1 MIWLIIGINYQVEDT
16 FVLGPVIGGIKVKE
30 KDKINLITFLRKM
43 VNYKDGFWILNNQ
56 IVGEDAIR
64 EFINNQGFAILEKD
78 ITDILSEL
86 SYKKCSFEV
95 DEYFRDTILSI
106 KGDGESTYF
115 KGLDELYPGNKFRE
129 IMNYYLFSEDCYSF
143 ILIGY
148 GQTGKTTF
156 VSLISKILGDA
167 FFGRSNV
174 NLLRNSHGTAIL
186 EGKKLFEVAEAQ
198 DLDLDTANTLKSII
212 TNDDIYINPKFQL
225 PRTIKPHSKLIMTCN
240 NMPRFKVTDDGII
253 RRFII
258 IKMNNKITKQDRHF
272 LEKIEADIPNIINEA
287 YNHPFKIEDFADEQY
302 EIFKNDPQY
311 GFGYGESP
319 GYFEGNNDYEK
330 YQAMCK
336 ALGYNARNKMNFDK
350 FIELAKIYGERR
362 RCDTTSKDSLVE
374 NGLIPLTPL
383 EEEDLPY

>member
-1 MIWLIIGINYQVEDT
+1 M
-16 FVLGPVIGGIKVKE
+16 KE
-30 KDKINLITFLRKM
+30 KDKINLIIFLMKYIK
-43 VNYKDGFWILNNQ
+43 YKDGFWILEDK
-56 IVGEDAIR
+56 IVSEDEIR
-64 EFINNQGFAILEKD
+64 DFINKQGFSVLEKD

-86 SYKKCSFEV
+86 SYKKCDFDV
-95 DEYFRDTILSI
+95 DKYYRDTILSQAGTGKSI
-106 KGDGESTYF
+106 YF
-115 KGLDELYPGNKFRE
+115 ASLDKLYPGNKFRQ

-156 VSLISKILGDA
+156 VSLIARILGMGC
-167 FFGRSNV
+167 FGRSNV

-225 PRTIKPHSKLIMTCN
+225 PRTIKPHTKLIMTCN

-253 RRFII
+253 RRFIVV
-258 IKMNNKITKQDRHF
+258 KMNNKIIKQDRHF
-272 LEKIEADIPNIINEA
+272 LELIESDIPNIIREA
-287 YNHPFKIEDFADEQY
+287 IDNPFNIEDFADEQY

-311 GFGYGESP
+311 GFGYGDRP
-319 GYFEGNNDYEK
+319 GFFEGGTEYEK

-362 RCDTTSKDSLVE
+362 KCDTTSKDSLVE
-374 NGLIPLTPL
+374 NGMIPLKSL
-383 EEEDLPY
+383 DEDELPF

>member
-1 MIWLIIGINYQVEDT
+1 M
-16 FVLGPVIGGIKVKE
+16 KE
-30 KDKINLITFLRKM
+30 TDKINLITFLKKFIK
-43 VNYKDGFWILNNQ
+43 YKDGFWILEDK
-56 IVGEDAIR
+56 IVSEDEIR
-64 EFINNQGFAILEKD
+64 DFINMQGFSILEKD

-86 SYKKCSFEV
+86 SYKKCEFDV
-95 DEYFRDTILSI
+95 DKYYRDTILSQAGTGKSI
-106 KGDGESTYF
+106 YF
-115 KGLDELYPGNKFRE
+115 ASLDELYPGNKFRQ

-156 VSLISKILGDA
+156 VSLIARILGMGC
-167 FFGRSNV
+167 FGRSNV

-225 PRTIKPHSKLIMTCN
+225 PRTIKPHTKLIMTCN

-253 RRFII
+253 RRFIVV
-258 IKMNNKITKQDRHF
+258 KMNNKIIKQDRHF
-272 LEKIEADIPNIINEA
+272 LELIEGDIPNIIREA
-287 YNHPFKIEDFADEQY
+287 IDNPFNIEDFADEQY

-311 GFGYGESP
+311 GFGYGDSP
-319 GYFEGNNDYEK
+319 GYFEGGTEYEK

-362 RCDTTSKDSLVE
+362 KCDTTSKDSLVDNGMTLLE
-374 NGLIPLTPL
+374 NFN
-383 EEEDLPY
+383 EDELPF